1 MSRRGNAKAPRNQ
14 PRQSRSRVTVD
25 AILEATI
32 RVLEQEGAD
41 AATTSRVAEVAGVSV
56 GTLYQYF
63 ANRDAILHALQD
75 RELER
80 ASHLMTGL
88 LGKSERASE
97 EDVARAVVEALLK
110 SYRAA
115 PALHRVLALEGLR
128 VTPHE
133 RVLAFDARVVGTI
146 RAFLSLPGMRV
157 RRTNL
162 DAAAFVIYQ
171 AVRAAMLAY
180 LLEDP
185 TGLDDRTLVDELTDL
200 ILRYLVDAAVTKS
213 ASAVSQSVNGRRA
226 RSPSRA
232 R

>member
-1 MSRRGNAKAPRNQ
+1 M
-14 PRQSRSRVTVD
+14 TVD

-32 RVLEQEGAD
+32 RVLEREGAD

-63 ANRDAILHALQD
+63 ANRDAILNALQD

-80 ASHLMTGL
+80 ASQLMSGL
-88 LGKSERASE
+88 LGRSERASE
-97 EDVARAVVEALLK
+97 QDIARAVVEALLK

-115 PALHRVLALEGLR
+115 PALHRVLAVEGLR
-128 VTPHE
+128 VTPHD

-180 LLEDP
+180 LLEEP
-185 TGLDDRTLVDELTDL
+185 AGLDDRSLVDELTDL
-200 ILRYLVDAAVTKS
+200 ILRYLVDVAVPERVSAARRTSEAPRVRS
-213 ASAVSQSVNGRRA
+213 GARA
-226 RSPSRA
+226 R
-232 R
+232 

>member
-1 MSRRGNAKAPRNQ
+1 MARRESQRVARNQ

-25 AILEATI
+25 TILEATI

-80 ASHLMTGL
+80 ASQMLTLL
-88 LGKSERASE
+88 LGKAERGSDH
-97 EDVARAVVEALLK
+97 DVARAVVEALLQ

-115 PALHRVLALEGLR
+115 PALHRVLAVEGLR
-128 VTPHE
+128 VTPRE
-133 RVLAFDARVVGTI
+133 RVVAFDARAVATI
-146 RAFLSLPGMRV
+146 RAFLALSGARV
-157 RRTNL
+157 RRRNL

-180 LLEDP
+180 LLEEP
-185 TGLDDRTLVDELTDL
+185 AGIDDRTLVEELTDL
-200 ILRYLVDAAVTKS
+200 ILRYLVEPSEQAAPVRLRQKG
-213 ASAVSQSVNGRRA
+213 VR
-226 RSPSRA
+226 
-232 R
+232 

>member
-1 MSRRGNAKAPRNQ
+1 MSRHGNAKASRNQ
-14 PRQSRSRVTVD
+14 PRQSRSRLTVD

-32 RVLEQEGAD
+32 RVLEQEGAE

-63 ANRDAILHALQD
+63 ANRDAILNALQD

-80 ASHLMTGL
+80 ASQLMSGL

-97 EDVARAVVEALLK
+97 QAIARAVVGALLK

-115 PALHRVLALEGLR
+115 PALHRVLAVEGLR
-128 VTPHE
+128 VTPHD

-157 RRTNL
+157 RRKNL

-185 TGLDDRTLVDELTDL
+185 AGLDDGSLVDELTDL
-200 ILRYLVDAAVTKS
+200 ILRYLVDVPAPEHVGGS
-213 ASAVSQSVNGRRA
+213 RPPVD
-226 RSPSRA
+226 SRA
-232 R
+232 SHSTTR

>member
-1 MSRRGNAKAPRNQ
+1 MSKRHESNAARKEPKQ
-14 PRQSRSRVTVD
+14 QRSKVTVS
-25 AILEATI
+25 AILDGTI

-63 ANRDAILHALQD
+63 ANRDAILNALQD

-80 ASHLMTGL
+80 ASQLMSGL

-97 EDVARAVVEALLK
+97 QDIARAVVEALLK

-115 PALHRVLALEGLR
+115 PALHRVLAVEGLR
-128 VTPHE
+128 VTPHD

-171 AVRAAMLAY
+171 AVGAAMLAY

-185 TGLDDRTLVDELTDL
+185 AGLDDRSLVDELTDL
-200 ILRYLVDAAVTKS
+200 ILRYLVDIAVPER
-213 ASAVSQSVNGRRA
+213 ASAFTRRA
-226 RSPSRA
+226 EAPRVRSGTRA